1 MATGLAGPP
10 IDVGAPG
17 PVTMGSDAHKRLICG
32 LMPDT
37 HDP

>member
-1 MATGLAGPP
+1 MATSLAGPP
-10 IDVGAPG
+10 IGVVAPG
-17 PVTMGSDAHKRLICG
+17 PVAIDSDAHKRLFCG